1 MTQQTYSIPLSAG
14 LRLGTVTA
22 LDLLRQALMAVG
34 TITLVVV
41 GAGLLALLALPIPV
55 GLVLMLA
62 AMAVVRGMMPLLPL
76 FDTRAWWALARKV
89 LPFAV
94 ASALS
99 VLYFRLAVVLMS
111 LLDPGTETG
120 LYGAAFRVIEVL
132 NPLPALLVS
141 AALPVLT
148 RAARD
153 DRERLGYALDRL
165 FQVALIVGLWMGLAL
180 VLGAEF
186 AIRVLAGPDFADAA
200 PVLQIQGLALTAFFV
215 ASVWAYGLLSLHAHR
230 ALLIGNAL
238 AVAAVVT
245 LSLVLVPVAGA
256 VGGAVALTSAE
267 AILAVAFGFMLIR
280 GRPELRPRLSGV
292 PVVVASALV
301 ALAIPL
307 LLDLPSLPA
316 TMLGTALFFGGV
328 AVGGAIPP
336 EIRAAFVDRLRHGR

>member
-1 MTQQTYSIPLSAG
+1 M
-14 LRLGTVTA
+14 
-22 LDLLRQALMAVG
+22 
-34 TITLVVV
+34 V

-200 PVLQIQGLALTAFFV
+200 PACCRSRAWRSRRSSSRASGRTACC
-215 ASVWAYGLLSLHAHR
+215 R
-230 ALLIGNAL
+230 C
-238 AVAAVVT
+238 T
-245 LSLVLVPVAGA
+245 R
-256 VGGAVALTSAE
+256 TE
-267 AILAVAFGFMLIR
+267 R
-280 GRPELRPRLSGV
+280 C
-292 PVVVASALV
+292 
-301 ALAIPL
+301 
-307 LLDLPSLPA
+307 
-316 TMLGTALFFGGV
+316 
-328 AVGGAIPP
+328 
-336 EIRAAFVDRLRHGR
+336 